1 MIMGKNEVIHKT
13 GNTQRIQTPRQVD
26 RATTSGNKQRKYGE
40 VWTRGSS
47 DNEPELLTVYK
58 SIRIGIAH
66 ENKGRFRR
74 VRSPQNVWQVLQCLE
89 LL

>member
-1 MIMGKNEVIHKT
+1 MIMGKNEVIHET

-26 RATTSGNKQRKYGE
+26 RATTSGNKQPKYGE

-58 SIRIGIAH
+58 STNRH
-66 ENKGRFRR
+66 
-74 VRSPQNVWQVLQCLE
+74 SP
-89 LL
+89 